1 MPLEDAGVQ
10 EPDADAQ
17 SPLLARQLSFASS
30 KPTPEEGGD
39 PVVPSV
45 VASLSQANA
54 RKRVARLM
62 QRKANGTYK
71 VPDDLVKA
79 WKDGDQDRLVSEFLD
94 AGLDK
99 DPVVEVPTFQDS
111 PTKMKNLNR
120 YCLACSPVSVALDA
134 ILFQIYTT
142 AQWRFPRL

>member
-1 MPLEDAGVQ
+1 MSLEDAGVQ

-30 KPTPEEGGD
+30 KPTPE
-39 PVVPSV
+39 VVPCV

-71 VPDDLVKA
+71 VLEDLVKA

-99 DPVVEVPTFQDS
+99 DPVVEAPTFQDF
-111 PTKMKNLNR
+111 PTKMKNLNWS
-120 YCLACSPVSVALDA
+120 CLSCSPVSVV
-134 ILFQIYTT
+134 
-142 AQWRFPRL
+142 